1 MFLDFFTASSSTL
14 QIFTGWP
21 LTRNR
26 LMEGVVSRRLI
37 EVKRILAYNSTTH
50 DASSWWSR
58 LMSRFRRSDSLSDRM
73 VRQLQP
79 HVSMYP
85 PPRAFSLNSSRH
97 EQMAAARTSSRRPP
111 PRTEIDRGDLVDL
124 PLRSTIRP
132 RGFPVGVPAA
142 PINSDQLVERELFRV
157 MGSAGPWQFL

>member
-1 MFLDFFTASSSTL
+1 
-14 QIFTGWP
+14 
-21 LTRNR
+21 
-26 LMEGVVSRRLI
+26 MEGVISRRLV
-37 EVKRILAYNSTTH
+37 EVKRILAYNTTTH

-58 LMSRFRRSDSLSDRM
+58 LMSRFRRPDSLSNRM

-85 PPRAFSLNSSRH
+85 PPRAFSLSSSRH